1 VGGDTQLFVKLN
13 RAERIEMFAAEAA
26 GLRALEQANAIRV
39 PRVIELGCAG
49 DAAFLALEWL
59 DFASEE
65 SGADRRLGQALALQH
80 RKTAAQFGW
89 ERENTIGSTP
99 QHNEPCDD
107 WAEFFRE
114 RRLAYQLELARRN
127 GLPGEVES
135 ALRNLLDQVPALLSG
150 HSPEPSLLHGDLWGG
165 NRGTLRDA
173 TPVVFD
179 PAVYFGDRETDLAMT
194 RLFGGFGQDFYTAYA
209 AELPLAAGWEQR
221 ADLYNLYHLLN
232 HFNLFGSAYLGAVQ
246 STTRRLLG
254 ALR

>member
-1 VGGDTQLFVKLN
+1 
-13 RAERIEMFAAEAA
+13 
-26 GLRALEQANAIRV
+26 
-39 PRVIELGCAG
+39 
-49 DAAFLALEWL
+49 
-59 DFASEE
+59 
-65 SGADRRLGQALALQH
+65 LQH

-107 WAEFFRE
+107 WPEFFRE
-114 RRLAYQLELARRN
+114 RRLACQLELARRN
-127 GLPGEVES
+127 GLPDEVQS
-135 ALRNLLDQVPALLSG
+135 ALRNLLDQVPALLCD

-165 NRGTLRDA
+165 NRGTLRDG

-194 RLFGGFGQDFYTAYA
+194 RLFGGFGHEFYAAYA
-209 AELPLAAGWEQR
+209 AELPLAAGWERR

-232 HFNLFGSAYLGAVQ
+232 HFNLFGRGYLDAVR
-246 STTRRLLG
+246 STTRRLLS